1 MFKAVINGRTTNE
14 IKKENTDS
22 IKNNIK
28 DTPDPEGFLSWD
40 NESIQIILEC
50 QKCIKNGTLTPK
62 TAAYII
68 VGKIR
73 QIYYSTCVKH
83 GDHFDIQTFAYM
95 DQILFDNLNSLIESI
110 IKYGA
115 TGISKNLMKQTVKN
129 VVESVEYEANIEKMN
144 EVIDIVYFYFT

>member
-1 MFKAVINGRTTNE
+1 MFKAVINGRTTIE
-14 IKKENTDS
+14 TEKENTGS
-22 IKNNIK
+22 IANNTTYK
-28 DTPDPEGFLSWD
+28 PLSKMD
-40 NESIQIILEC
+40 YDKESVQIIDEC
-50 QKCIKNGTLTPK
+50 QKCIKIGTLTPK

-129 VVESVEYEANIEKMN
+129 VVESVEYEANIDKMN
-144 EVIDIVYFYFT
+144 EVIDIVYLYFT

>member
-1 MFKAVINGRTTNE
+1 
-14 IKKENTDS
+14 
-22 IKNNIK
+22 
-28 DTPDPEGFLSWD
+28 
-40 NESIQIILEC
+40 
-50 QKCIKNGTLTPK
+50 
-62 TAAYII
+62 
-68 VGKIR
+68 
-73 QIYYSTCVKH
+73 
-83 GDHFDIQTFAYM
+83 M